1 LCTAKGVHLVLCGL
15 DHQPMDMARR
25 CGLLNLLGSGSMAP
39 DLATGLAQARP
50 VNLD

>member
-1 LCTAKGVHLVLCGL
+1 
-15 DHQPMDMARR
+15 
-25 CGLLNLLGSGSMAP
+25 LLNLLGSGSMAP